1 MALHKD
7 KSDRNLR
14 KPPDYFARRTQYRL
28 LLGVFLLM
36 AALVWLMNA
45 LDLNDIGL
53 SENDLNQSSA
63 SQSFTKRENQ
73 LRHFGQLH
81 LDELPSEQQMTIQL
95 RKELWGNILDD
106 LEDADV
112 LELLVLVDDLA
123 VGTPVKDT
131 LKEQWH
137 SLFEAMDEKYRQFHS
152 NTLLGATTEPSP
164 FNPTQRAALLKATAN
179 LQQWW
184 TEQVRQTFAS
194 PFDQSGESTGDI
206 ASEIQQLIDALAVSR
221 IEDNKSFRRSGEIAW
236 YRMYQQLKHMRNEY
250 ENLDRLSFG
259 ATSFAQLYRQR
270 EFQRGRLLTVK
281 GNVRQA
287 YKVTSVANP
296 FGIDEFYVLT
306 IRVQNDDSPVIVYC
320 LEAPSSFPNVPNKDP
335 NGDTLLINQND
346 EIRLTGYFFKIWAYS
361 TPEGTYTAPLIIA
374 DTFKWIADTGKSPEE
389 SQTSTSP
396 DGFPTWLVFAI
407 AGIVAVG
414 VCGYVFTTS
423 RRQSLATL
431 AQRNLVPTD
440 DTLEIAADQ
449 VIPSAAATL
458 KELESDDS
466 ITGNVDLNTLLAKEE
481 EEEEESDD

>member
-7 KSDRNLR
+7 ESDRNLR
-14 KPPDYFARRTQYRL
+14 NPPDYFARRTQYRL

-45 LDLNDIGL
+45 LNLDDIGL
-53 SENDLNQSSA
+53 SENDADQNLA
-63 SQSFTKRENQ
+63 PQSFTDREKQ
-73 LRHFGQLH
+73 LRQFGQLH
-81 LDELPSEQQMTIQL
+81 LDDLLPDQQMTIQL

-106 LEDADV
+106 LEGAGA
-112 LELLVLVDDLA
+112 LEFLVLVDDLA
-123 VGTPVKDT
+123 VGNPVKDT

-184 TEQVRQTFAS
+184 TEQVRKTFAN
-194 PFDQSGESTGDI
+194 PFDQPSEATGDI
-206 ASEIQQLIDALAVSR
+206 AGEIQRLIDALAVSR
-221 IEDNKSFRRSGEIAW
+221 IEDNKSFRRSGELAW
-236 YRMYQQLKHMRNEY
+236 YRMYQQIKHMRNEY
-250 ENLDRLSFG
+250 GNLDRLSFG

-287 YKVTSVANP
+287 YKVSSVANP
-296 FGIDEFYVLT
+296 LEIDEFYVLT
-306 IRVQNDDSPVIVYC
+306 IRVRDDDSPVIVYC

-335 NGDTLLINQND
+335 NGDTLLLNQND
-346 EIRLTGYFFKIWAYS
+346 EIKLTGYFFKIWAYS
-361 TPEGTYTAPLIIA
+361 TPEGTYTAPLIVA

-389 SQTSTSP
+389 SQTSTSL
-396 DGFPTWLVFAI
+396 DDFPTWLVFTI
-407 AGIVAVG
+407 AGIVAIG

-440 DTLEIAADQ
+440 DKLEIAADQ
-449 VIPSAAATL
+449 VIPSATATL
-458 KELESDDS
+458 KELENDDS
-466 ITGNVDLNTLLAKEE
+466 ISGNVDLNTLLAND
-481 EEEEESDD
+481 EEESDD

>member
-7 KSDRNLR
+7 ESDRNLR
-14 KPPDYFARRTQYRL
+14 NPPDYFARRTQYRL

-45 LDLNDIGL
+45 LDLDDIGL
-53 SENDLNQSSA
+53 SENDADQNRA
-63 SQSFTKRENQ
+63 PQSFTDRENQ
-73 LRHFGQLH
+73 LRQFGQLH
-81 LDELPSEQQMTIQL
+81 LDDLLPEQQMTIQL

-106 LEDADV
+106 LEGAGA
-112 LELLVLVDDLA
+112 LEFLALVDDLA
-123 VGTPVKDT
+123 VGNPVKDT

-184 TEQVRQTFAS
+184 TEQVRKTFAN
-194 PFDQSGESTGDI
+194 PFDQPGEATGDI
-206 ASEIQQLIDALAVSR
+206 AGEIQQLIDALAVSR
-221 IEDNKSFRRSGEIAW
+221 IEDNKSFRRSGELAW
-236 YRMYQQLKHMRNEY
+236 YRMYQQIKHMRNEFG
-250 ENLDRLSFG
+250 NLDRLSFG

-287 YKVTSVANP
+287 YKVSSVPNP
-296 FGIDEFYVLT
+296 FEIDEFYVLT
-306 IRVQNDDSPVIVYC
+306 IRVRDDDSPVIVYC

-335 NGDTLLINQND
+335 NGDTLLLNQND
-346 EIRLTGYFFKIWAYS
+346 EIKLTGYFFKIWAYS
-361 TPEGTYTAPLIIA
+361 TPEGTYTAPLIVA

-389 SQTSTSP
+389 SQTSTSL
-396 DGFPTWLVFAI
+396 DNFPTWLVFTI
-407 AGIVAVG
+407 AGIVAIG

-440 DTLEIAADQ
+440 DKLEIAADQ
-449 VIPSAAATL
+449 VIPSATATL
-458 KELESDDS
+458 KELENDDS
-466 ITGNVDLNTLLAKEE
+466 ISGNVDLNTLLAND
-481 EEEEESDD
+481 EEESDD